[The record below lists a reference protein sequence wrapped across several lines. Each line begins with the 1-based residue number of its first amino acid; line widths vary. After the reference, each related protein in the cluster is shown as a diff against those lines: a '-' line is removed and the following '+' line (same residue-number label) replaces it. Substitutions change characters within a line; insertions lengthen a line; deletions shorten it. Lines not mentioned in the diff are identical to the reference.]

1 MKHVVIYFASLDT
14 VELTHSWLESIMLVS
29 LAGNMKKFFKNSIL
43 KLNCVCQRIIHEWFF
58 SPKIEVGLKEDLCVV
73 SMSNAVEN
81 TLSLGT
87 EVAGL
92 PKINIDIVERCGY

>member
-1 MKHVVIYFASLDT
+1 MVGWIRLYETCCNILCFSRQ
-14 VELTHSWLESIMLVS
+14 VS

-43 KLNCVCQRIIHEWFF
+43 KLNCVCQRIIHECFF
-58 SPKIEVGLKEDLCVV
+58 SSKIEVGLKEDLSVV

-92 PKINIDIVERCGY
+92 PKINIDIVERCRYW